1 MSFEADIAYDGSLS
15 ALPGELQNEI
25 LEYLDISDLLSLSST
40 NSYYRWLI
48 NPLARIPNGMR
59 AASMLLT
66 ETPNVLS
73 TADACFTCFEVKPID
88 CFSKKQRMKRR
99 SKGHKEGH
107 KRSCVECGLKGRY
120 TPGNLLSLTSGLSPP
135 LRKEDAGKTMAGI
148 ERIVQENLERYRVKY
163 WGSPYKPVQPRG
175 VQAAI
180 NAVNIGS
187 KILEYDGT
195 RAGLRVPGG
204 LTTIRRNMLVSASVP
219 RDSLH
224 PLDSPFRLEFFDIRS
239 WLGDANGG

>member
-73 TADACFTCFEVKPID
+73 TADGSHAL
-88 CFSKKQRMKRR
+88 RALR
-99 SKGHKEGH
+99 SSQSIKD

-135 LRKEDAGKTMAGI
+135 LRKEDAGKTMAGM
-148 ERIVQENLERYRVKY
+148 EKIVQENLERYRVKY